1 MHSVIGIF
9 YWKLCREMLES
20 ELIKFAEMVGK
31 SMDFKD
37 LGVVGADCVGMKL
50 CGNYGK
56 NVLKIAVR

>member
-1 MHSVIGIF
+1 
-9 YWKLCREMLES
+9 MLES

-37 LGVVGADCVGMKL
+37 LSVVGADCVGMKL

-56 NVLKIAVR
+56 KVLKIAVR